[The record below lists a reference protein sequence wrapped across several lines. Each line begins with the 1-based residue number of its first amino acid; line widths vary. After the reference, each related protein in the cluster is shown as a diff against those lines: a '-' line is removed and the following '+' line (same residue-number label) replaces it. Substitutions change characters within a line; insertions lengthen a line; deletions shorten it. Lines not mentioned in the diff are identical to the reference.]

1 MKLQNIHLLETNGMI
16 LMKILCIYII
26 EHNGKKL
33 VLDDE
38 VELLCCEVGMLRL
51 DYLQV
56 YKLDITTKTEMNF
69 W

>member
-1 MKLQNIHLLETNGMI
+1 
-16 LMKILCIYII
+16 MKILCIYII

>member
-1 MKLQNIHLLETNGMI
+1 
-16 LMKILCIYII
+16 MKILCIYII

-38 VELLCCEVGMLRL
+38 VDELLCCEVGMLRL

-56 YKLDITTKTEMNF
+56 YKLDITTKT
-69 W
+69 